1 MHIIEN
7 IYKIADYKGVTIS
20 KIAEEIG
27 VSNSY
32 FTQLKKKNGNI
43 GSNIILSILRKYP
56 TVSSD
61 WLLTG
66 EGEMLRG
73 EEDKTVAIPVQQG
86 KGIPLI
92 PAEAIAGFNMEGF
105 DDLVVEEHYHVPDF
119 NRVSPDFL
127 IRARGASM
135 YPKFNSGD
143 VLACKLIDDF
153 AFIQWNKPHVILS
166 KSQGIMLKRIKPSGV
181 DKENWLL
188 VSDNEKYDPF
198 SFPVEDLHRL
208 AIVVGVIRL
217 E

>member
-1 MHIIEN
+1 MNTIQRIKQY
-7 IYKIADYKGVTIS
+7 IDYKGFTNKKFEIETGFS
-20 KIAEEIG
+20 NGAFASQLKNNKTIG
-27 VSNSY
+27 VDK
-32 FTQLKKKNGNI
+32 LENI
-43 GSNIILSILRKYP
+43 LTTYTEINP
-56 TVSSD
+56 D

-66 EGEMLRG
+66 KGEMLRG